1 MAGTRWQ
8 YRIEADRAALPQLGL
23 EGWELVSVAVVQGIE
38 QFYLKRPAPSV
49 SEEITLS
56 QREHVLAQKSAE
68 EGGQS

>member
-8 YRIEADRAALPQLGL
+8 YHIVTDRAALPELGL
-23 EGWELVSVAVVQGIE
+23 EGWELVSVAVLQGLE

-56 QREHVLAQKSAE
+56 QRAHVLAQKTAE
-68 EGGQS
+68 EGGKS